1 LQVIIE
7 PYSEEDEIMVFH
19 AHVQNG
25 TIVMEGID
33 ALPDGTELEIRV
45 VSSNPPQKAEG
56 PVRPWLKHIGCIKD
70 MPPDASQRIDEVL
83 YGRPDE

>member
-1 LQVIIE
+1 
-7 PYSEEDEIMVFH
+7 MVYH

-25 TIVMEGID
+25 SIVMDGID

-45 VSSNPPQKAEG
+45 VPSNQSPQAKG

-70 MPPDASQRIDEVL
+70 LPPDASQRIDEVL
-83 YGRPDE
+83 YGRPNE